1 MRKLKHLGLLLL
13 ITILFVACGS
23 NSDDD
28 GNNNNDDPTVQFVVD
43 VDGERKEISFAN
55 GQYSNDGRL
64 VLVSGITGFGDPNG
78 GFALGVSV
86 GTISSS
92 GPIITVGTY
101 NSMDS
106 NAKIIFTPGGE
117 EPFDSNSTVA
127 TAEIIITE
135 INTTAETI
143 SGTFEGTV
151 KRADETMELTN
162 GEFNEVSYN

>member
-1 MRKLKHLGLLLL
+1 MRKLNHLGLMLL
-13 ITILFVACGS
+13 ISLILVACGS

-28 GNNNNDDPTVQFVVD
+28 GNNNDDTAQFVVD
-43 VDGERKEISFAN
+43 VDGVRKEIGFAN

-92 GPIITVGTY
+92 GPVITAGTY
-101 NSMDS
+101 NSSDS

-117 EPFDSNSTVA
+117 EPFESNSTVA

-135 INTTAETI
+135 INTNSQTI